1 MRYVFVHAGLDRD
14 NDCCAPLGGEGAG
27 DKPEP
32 RGCSIPGFVVKPD
45 PTGRSGW
52 APCHAAFGTD
62 ATYKCCRDTEF
73 ANPNEVCRSD
83 ICKSSVDIIQ

>member
-27 DKPEP
+27 ADPEP

-45 PTGRSGW
+45 PSYEPPVVQGERVPRPMGRVPPSKLDSPRG
-52 APCHAAFGTD
+52 A
-62 ATYKCCRDTEF
+62 
-73 ANPNEVCRSD
+73 V
-83 ICKSSVDIIQ
+83 V

>member
-1 MRYVFVHAGLDRD
+1 MRFPRQASTLSTRYVFVHAGLDRD

-62 ATYKCCRDTEF
+62 ATYKCT
-73 ANPNEVCRSD
+73 PV
-83 ICKSSVDIIQ
+83 SSEKVP